1 MEQRAQ
7 VPAAAAAAPSEPLPA
22 GRPAAS
28 GILAPADPGSATD
41 PAIPAAAALAPI
53 PAQPRGSGTE
63 PASGKARLYGALAR
77 PFTLLPPLLGIVSG
91 SVCAFGSAHNPD
103 PARRLTLA
111 VVATVALGS
120 LCASLMN
127 AASNAVNQIYDLEID
142 RLNKPNRPLV
152 TGALSLREAWRF
164 SWLLYALAL
173 IPTWLVVPHPY
184 DSLGAKLAAPLRVHE
199 TFFIYLAGL
208 LFTFVYSAPGLGR
221 TKIRGMAAN
230 FTIAVPRGVLLKVAG
245 WAMVARIGHVEP
257 WYLGAV
263 IGLFLIGASS
273 TKDFADIAGDRAG
286 GCKTLPILHGVRKAA
301 WIISPFFVLPW
312 LLLPLGARLRDPQD
326 PAHAILTGNAALLTF
341 LGIVLTVWGAYTVYL
356 LVRDP
361 ASLAETENHPSW
373 RHMYL
378 MMMAAQVGLALAY
391 VF

>member
-1 MEQRAQ
+1 MEGQQGMEQP
-7 VPAAAAAAPSEPLPA
+7 VPASAVVTAALQPAARVAAAAPRESKP
-22 GRPAAS
+22 
-28 GILAPADPGSATD
+28 
-41 PAIPAAAALAPI
+41 
-53 PAQPRGSGTE
+53 
-63 PASGKARLYGALAR
+63 RLYAALAR

-91 SVCAFGSAHNPD
+91 AVCAFGSAHNPD

-127 AASNAVNQIYDLEID
+127 AASNAINQIYDLEID

-152 TGALSLREAWRF
+152 TGALTRGEAWRF

-173 IPTWLVVPHPY
+173 APTWLVVPHPY
-184 DSLGAKLAAPLRVHE
+184 DTLGAKLAAPLAFHQ

-208 LFTFVYSAPGLGR
+208 LFTFVYSAPGMGR
-221 TKIRGMAAN
+221 TKVRGMAAN
-230 FTIAVPRGVLLKVAG
+230 LTIALPRGVLLKVAG
-245 WAMVARIGHVEP
+245 WAMVASIGYAEP
-257 WYLGAV
+257 WYLGAI
-263 IGLFLIGASS
+263 IGLFLVGASS

-286 GCKTLPILHGVRKAA
+286 GCRTLPIVHGVRRAA

-312 LLLPLGARLRDPQD
+312 LLLPLGARLRDPRD
-326 PAHAILTGNAALLTF
+326 PAHPILTGNPTLLTL
-341 LGIVLTVWGAYTVYL
+341 LGVLLTAWGAYTVYL

-378 MMMAAQVGLALAY
+378 MMMAAQIGFAVAY

>member
-1 MEQRAQ
+1 MEPQAQAPARAAGLAAGPDPARA
-7 VPAAAAAAPSEPLPA
+7 VAAAEM
-22 GRPAAS
+22 
-28 GILAPADPGSATD
+28 DPGM
-41 PAIPAAAALAPI
+41 L
-53 PAQPRGSGTE
+53 PR
-63 PASGKARLYGALAR
+63 SGKPRLYAALAR

-91 SVCAFGSAHNPD
+91 AVCAFGSAHNPD

-111 VVATVALGS
+111 VAATVALGS

-127 AASNAVNQIYDLEID
+127 AASNAINQIYDLEID

-164 SWLLYALAL
+164 SWLFYALAL

-184 DSLGAKLAAPLRVHE
+184 DTLSAKFAAPLGYHQ

-208 LFTFVYSAPGLGR
+208 LFTFVYSAPVLGR
-221 TKIRGMAAN
+221 TKVRGMVAN

-245 WAMVARIGHVEP
+245 WAMVASVGYAEP
-257 WYLGAV
+257 WYLGAI
-263 IGLFLIGASS
+263 IGFFLIGASS

-312 LLLPLGARLRDPQD
+312 LLLPLGAWLRDPQD
-326 PAHAILTGNAALLTF
+326 PAHAILTGNPVLLTLLGALLTAW
-341 LGIVLTVWGAYTVYL
+341 GIYTVYL

-378 MMMAAQVGLALAY
+378 MMMAVQIGLALAY